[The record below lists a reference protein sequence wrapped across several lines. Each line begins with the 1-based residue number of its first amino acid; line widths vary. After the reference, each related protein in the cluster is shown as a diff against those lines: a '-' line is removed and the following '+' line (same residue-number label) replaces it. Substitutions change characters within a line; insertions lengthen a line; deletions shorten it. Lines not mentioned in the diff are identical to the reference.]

1 MLISGL
7 DVGTTG
13 CKLTVYDS
21 DGKYLYN
28 SYKEYNISRKSGEH
42 ELDAEMLIEAVY
54 GVIKDVA
61 EKYSDLRAIGVT
73 TFGEAFVTLDK
84 DDNILFPT
92 MLYTDQRGSKEKDE
106 LVEKLGEDTIT
117 KIAGVKPHQ
126 MYSVPKIMWIK
137 KNKPEIYGKIS
148 KILLMADFV
157 VYMLSG
163 KRQIE
168 YSLAAR
174 TLGLDIRNKCWS
186 KEIFDAA
193 GIDISLMSEL
203 VKPGTVA
210 GNMKNEL
217 AEKFGFSGDVKIV
230 NACHDQ
236 VAAAVGSGIF
246 EVGSAVDGTGTV
258 ECITPL
264 FSEIPEDEALYKNG
278 YSVVPYVFDNT
289 YVCYAFSFTGGATI
303 KWYRDNFAK
312 YEQMI
317 AEKEGKNVY
326 AILDGKVKDEPTGIL
341 VMPHFAG
348 AATPYMDNDSKA
360 VIIGLTL
367 ENNEADIYK
376 ALMEG
381 VTYELMLNV
390 ENLENAG
397 IVLEKIYATGG
408 GASSDV
414 WLQIKADVLGK
425 NITALDA
432 KEAGTCG
439 TCMITAVAIGACNN
453 LKEAKE
459 KFVREKK
466 TFIPNGEKTE
476 IYRKNFEAYKNIY
489 NAVRP
494 VIKTATGK

>member
-13 CKLTVYDS
+13 CKLTVYD
-21 DGKYLYN
+21 DKGNYIYN
-28 SYKEYNISRKSGEH
+28 SYEEYNVNRKEGEH
-42 ELDAEMLIEAVY
+42 EIDPQVIIDSVYKVIE
-54 GVIKDVA
+54 DVA
-61 EKYSDLRAIGVT
+61 GKYSDLSAIGVT
-73 TFGEAFVTLDK
+73 TFGEAFVSLDK
-84 DDNILFPT
+84 DDNILLPA
-92 MLYTDQRGSKEKDE
+92 MLYTDQRGEEEKNE
-106 LVEKLGEDTIT
+106 LVEKLGEEKIIE
-117 KIAGVKPHQ
+117 IAGVKPHQ
-126 MYSVPKIMWIK
+126 MYSIPKIMWIK
-137 KNKPEIYGKIS
+137 KNKPDIYKKIS
-148 KILLMADFV
+148 KILLIEDFV

-163 KRQIE
+163 RATME

-193 GIDISLMSEL
+193 GIDSGLMAEL

-210 GNMKNEL
+210 GNMKKEL
-217 AEKFGFSGDVKIV
+217 AERFGFSGDVKIV

-258 ECITPL
+258 ECLTPM
-264 FSEIPEDEALYKNG
+264 FSEIPEDRELYNKG

-289 YVCYAFSFTGGATI
+289 YVCYAFSFTGGAVI

-312 YEQMI
+312 YERLI
-317 AEKEGKNVY
+317 AEKEGRNVY
-326 AILDGKVKDEPTGIL
+326 AILDDAVKDKPTGIL

-348 AATPYMDNDSKA
+348 AATPYMDNGSKA
-360 VIIGLTL
+360 AIIGLSL
-367 ENNEADIYK
+367 ENTDIDIYK

-381 VTYELMLNV
+381 VTYELMLNM

-397 IVLEKIYATGG
+397 IRLDKIYATGG
-408 GASSDV
+408 GASSDK
-414 WLQIKADVLGK
+414 WLQIKADILGK
-425 NITALDA
+425 EITALDA

-439 TCMITAVAIGACNN
+439 TCMITAVAIGACRD
-453 LKEAKE
+453 LYEAKE
-459 KFVREKK
+459 KFVKEKK
-466 TFIPNGEKTE
+466 TFIPDKANSE
-476 IYRKNFEAYKNIY
+476 IYKKYFEAYKNIY

-494 VIKTATGK
+494 IVKEISDK

>member
-1 MLISGL
+1 MLIGGL

-21 DGKYLYN
+21 DGSYAYN

-42 ELDAEMLIEAVY
+42 ELDSAMLIEAVY
-54 GVIKDVA
+54 DVIKDVA
-61 EKYSDLRAIGVT
+61 GKCKDLKAIGIT
-73 TFGEAFVTLDK
+73 TFGEAFVVLDE
-84 DDNILFPT
+84 DDNILLPT
-92 MLYTDQRGSKEKDE
+92 MLYTDQRGEKEKEE
-106 LVEKLGEDTIT
+106 LVEKLGEDRIT

-137 KNKPEIYGKIS
+137 KNKPEIYEKIS
-148 KILLMADFV
+148 KILLIADFV

-174 TLGLDIRNKCWS
+174 TLGFDIRNKCFS

-193 GIDISLMSEL
+193 GIDISLMSEV

-210 GNMKNEL
+210 GNMKPEL
-217 AEKFGFSGDVKIV
+217 VEKFGFSGDVKIV

-264 FSEIPEDEALYKNG
+264 FSEIPEDEELYKNG

-289 YVCYAFSFTGGATI
+289 YVCYAFSFTGGAVI

-312 YEQMI
+312 YEQLI
-317 AEKEGKNVY
+317 AEKAGKNVY
-326 AILDGKVKDEPTGIL
+326 AMLDEEVKNEPTGIL

-360 VIIGLTL
+360 AIIGLTL
-367 ENNEADIYK
+367 EHNEKDIYK

-390 ENLENAG
+390 EKLENAG
-397 IVLEKIYATGG
+397 IKLDKIYATGG
-408 GASSDV
+408 GAASDV
-414 WLQIKADVLGK
+414 WIQIKADLLNK
-425 NITALDA
+425 EITALDA
-432 KEAGTCG
+432 KEAGACG
-439 TCMITAVAIGACNN
+439 TCMVTAVAIGSCKD
-453 LKEAKE
+453 LYDAKD
-459 KFVREKK
+459 KFVRVKK
-466 TFIPNGEKTE
+466 TIAPNSNNSK
-476 IYRKNFEAYKNIY
+476 IYKEYFKAYKDIY

-494 VIKTATGK
+494 IIEKATGK